1 MAATYSADQIIG
13 KTLVARRNV
22 ELKRLP
28 SDTAPVT
35 YTVKPGQTVGV
46 VYSYLLPKAGRSTL
60 YWQFI
65 DANGNYFYAP
75 HKEGIYDI
83 DIIKTQ
89 GGKTTEEK
97 RKEEEEKKKLE
108 EMGPFLY
115 YLQKWGGKI
124 AIGAGLLVALNI
136 VLKNNK

>member
-1 MAATYSADQIIG
+1 MSTTYSADQIIG

-28 SDTAPVT
+28 TDTAPAV

-46 VYSYLLPKAGRSTL
+46 VYSYLLPKVGRSTL
-60 YWQFI
+60 YWQFV
-65 DANGNYFYAP
+65 DANGNYFYAA
-75 HKEGIYDI
+75 HKEGIFDI
-83 DIIKTQ
+83 DIIKEQ
-89 GGKTTEEK
+89 GGKTAEEK

-124 AIGAGLLVALNI
+124 AIGVGLLVALNI
-136 VLKNNK
+136 VLKNQK

>member
-1 MAATYSADQIIG
+1 MATTYSADQIIG
-13 KTLVARRNV
+13 KTLAARKNV

-28 SDTAPVT
+28 TDTAPTV
-35 YTVKPGQTVGV
+35 YTVKPGQSVGV

-60 YWQFI
+60 YWQFV
-65 DANGNYFYAP
+65 DANNNYFYAA

-97 RKEEEEKKKLE
+97 RKEEEEKKEKE
-108 EMGPFLY
+108 EMGPFAY

-124 AIGAGLLVALNI
+124 AIGAGILLALNI
-136 VLKNNK
+136 YLKNKK